1 MRRVMMAAAAL
12 VAVAGTAAVQAGKTD
27 PLAELAGYYPRT
39 WQSGD
44 VSGAKLEVTDEVT
57 IAPVDGQSADV
68 SFALNFYNGHTCDLQ
83 GRATVQGRKLVFT
96 DPDGWQGK
104 ACRLEIW
111 RQGKDLRWSDRD
123 NGCHSYCGMRGSFTN
138 GKVALKL
145 RQPLA
150 NAPKRHTD

>member
-12 VAVAGTAAVQAGKTD
+12 VAVAGAAAVQAGKTD

-44 VSGAKLEVTDEVT
+44 VSGAKFEVTDEVT

-145 RQPLA
+145 RQPLE